1 MPEDECEGRLLAE
14 DIGAGNAAGRG
25 WTVRLGL
32 SMPVFE
38 N

>member
-1 MPEDECEGRLLAE
+1 MPEDECEGGLLAE
-14 DIGAGNAAGRG
+14 DIGAGRG

-32 SMPVFE
+32 SVPVFE